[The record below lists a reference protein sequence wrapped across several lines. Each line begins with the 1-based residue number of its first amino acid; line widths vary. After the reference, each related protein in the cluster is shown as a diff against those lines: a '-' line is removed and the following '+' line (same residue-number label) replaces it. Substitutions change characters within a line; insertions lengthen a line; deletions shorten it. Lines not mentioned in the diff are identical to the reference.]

1 MKSSGSRHL
10 IDARGFM
17 PHRKFCSLKEKPPA
31 FEEQL
36 YGSGS
41 TSLHSTLLF
50 TFNFWLTRFLLD
62 PRLAIQI
69 HHRNMGTLRQSGIKK
84 CVKVKIVSQ
93 SCLTLCNPMDCSSP
107 RSSVH
112 GILQAR
118 ILEWVAI
125 PFSRV
130 CSWPRNWTWIS
141 CNAGR
146 FFTIW
151 ATREAQKM
159 FSRRKKS
166 KLKGEKLCI
175 IFFKKIL
182 CRAQVFYYSPIAI
195 WPNTHF
201 FETLLSSWRS
211 PSLSMRD
218 TWNESQTS

>member
-1 MKSSGSRHL
+1 MNRLIIWMIKVDNSR
-10 IDARGFM
+10 
-17 PHRKFCSLKEKPPA
+17 
-31 FEEQL
+31 Q
-36 YGSGS
+36 
-41 TSLHSTLLF
+41 
-50 TFNFWLTRFLLD
+50 
-62 PRLAIQI
+62 
-69 HHRNMGTLRQSGIKK
+69 RNMLLTPKLRPWINTSQKHGNSKVVRNKK

-118 ILEWVAI
+118 ILEQVAI
-125 PFSRV
+125 PFSRA

-141 CNAGR
+141 FNAGR
-146 FFTIW
+146 FFIIW

-159 FSRRKKS
+159 FSGRKKS
-166 KLKGEKLCI
+166 KLKREKLCI
-175 IFFKKIL
+175 IFLKKIL
-182 CRAQVFYYSPIAI
+182 CQAQVFYYSPIAI

-218 TWNESQTS
+218 TSNESQIS